1 MARTGTCIQEGIHLS
16 KGTGSEQ
23 KQKHKQVIIM
33 ADKKAEAK
41 IVVERMYNVPL
52 RKGFQKAPKYRRA
65 KKATNVL
72 REFLVKHMKSD
83 NIKIG
88 KFLNMAMW
96 KRGIKNPP
104 HHVKVNVTKDSEGVV
119 KAELVGAKTEKKA
132 VAKAPV
138 KKEEKKAEKPAKGI
152 EEALEKLEKKQEN
165 IKKEKA
171 EEAKETEK
179 KEIKELK
186 KHPSAIPKEAKVI
199 PKEKEMKHPSDID
212 AKTDKMP
219 RGGQKLEGHQGA
231 GKQKKKE

>member
-1 MARTGTCIQEGIHLS
+1 MAE
-16 KGTGSEQ
+16 
-23 KQKHKQVIIM
+23 
-33 ADKKAEAK
+33 KKAEPK

-72 REFLVKHMKSD
+72 REFLAKHMKSD
-83 NIKIG
+83 NIKLG
-88 KFLNMAMW
+88 KFLNMEVW

-132 VAKAPV
+132 AAKAPV
-138 KKEEKKAEKPAKGI
+138 KKAEKPAKGI
-152 EEALEKLEKKQEN
+152 EEALEKLEKKQED
-165 IKKEKA
+165 IKKDKA

-186 KHPSAIPKEAKVI
+186 KHPPAVPKEAKAI
-199 PKEKEMKHPSDID
+199 PKEKEIKHPSDID

-219 RGGQKLEGHQGA
+219 RGGQKLEGHQGE